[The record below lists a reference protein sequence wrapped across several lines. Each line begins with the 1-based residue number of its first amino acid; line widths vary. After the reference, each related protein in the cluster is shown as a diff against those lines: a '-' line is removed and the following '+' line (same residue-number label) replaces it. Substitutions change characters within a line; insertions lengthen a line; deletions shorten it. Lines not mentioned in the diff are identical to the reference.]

1 MKKES
6 LKKISNLKKEYL
18 AQKISFSLEGQ
29 EYQLKVGFQIS
40 EEKKEFITLRKNMEN
55 LLKLYYPMN
64 TFFQIQAYFMNIIKK
79 I

>member
-40 EEKKEFITLRKNMEN
+40 EEKKEFITL
-55 LLKLYYPMN
+55 
-64 TFFQIQAYFMNIIKK
+64 
-79 I
+79 